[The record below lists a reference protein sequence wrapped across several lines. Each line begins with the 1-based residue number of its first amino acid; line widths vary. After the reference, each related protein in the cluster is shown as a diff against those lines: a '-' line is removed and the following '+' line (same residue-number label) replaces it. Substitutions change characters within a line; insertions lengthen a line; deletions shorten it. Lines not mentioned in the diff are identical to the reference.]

1 MENKKIN
8 REWVKTF
15 AIIFL
20 AVLLVLT
27 FFSNTIMNMTLPEV
41 STEYIQYGSIKTQV
55 RGSGTVTASDNYSVS
70 VPTTREILKV
80 AVTKG
85 SEVQKGDVLFYLA
98 EGESD
103 ELQAARDNYD
113 ALNYEYAKMLIDA
126 ANSDD
131 FADKRLSI
139 EQQEED
145 LAEVK
150 AKLAAYSGTQ
160 SAISAAKLAV
170 REAEKAVSAKQKEID
185 ELKSEQSAL
194 AYTPGEEEVLIGKNT
209 DVTLDEYTEAIKR
222 LEEADKKIDEA
233 KALVTEKK
241 EAVTVKQNAKEKLER
256 EQTKLQSA
264 YEKAK
269 SEYDEYKAETV
280 SREDLE
286 KSIESSDQKIEEI
299 EHNIKYKQQDFY
311 NQTEN
316 RELERAYDDY
326 VDAKA
331 EYKRA
336 RNAYLNESDP
346 IQKSIKKD
354 EMQDAA
360 EKLDKAYDSYDK
372 ILTDEKNVAKD
383 IEKAIEELELSLKY
397 ELKNNTDLRDKLD
410 TVGVRE
416 LKLEEMLLT
425 VDEKKAA
432 VEAKEDEIE
441 AAKDAVTAANS
452 AVTAA
457 ETAYDKAVDEQ
468 KKLTENLDTVK
479 NGYKYVIY
487 KNYETEIDEKSAELD
502 ELNSDLEEK
511 KETLSDLESG
521 SSESEDSLREQ
532 IKTLERQILSST
544 QELEKSVE
552 EAGTQNELQQLEL
565 DKKKKEIDKAK
576 SEIAKLTEKYTSAEV
591 LAPVSGIIDSINV
604 TAGQKTQPDASLC
617 EISLAEQGF
626 KLTLTVTGEQAAK
639 LRMGQSAEITSY
651 IPYGSEIKATLA
663 AIKNDTANP
672 GSRQKLLEFNIEGD
686 VTSGQSLSIS
696 VGDKNASYE
705 NTVPNTAVREDSD
718 GKYILIVESQSTPI
732 STRYK
737 AKRVAV
743 TVVASD
749 DTRSAITGDFE
760 SYSYVIATSSKPIN
774 SGEQVKLVEN

>member
-1 MENKKIN
+1 MENKKFN

-126 ANSDD
+126 ANGDD

-139 EQQEED
+139 EQQKED
-145 LAEVK
+145 LEEVK
-150 AKLAAYSGTQ
+150 AKLAAYSQTQ
-160 SAISAAKLAV
+160 TDVSAAKLAV

-194 AYTPGEEEVLIGKNT
+194 AYTPSEEEVLIGKNT
-209 DVTLDEYTEAIKR
+209 DVTLDEYSEAVKR
-222 LEEADKKIDEA
+222 LEEADKKIRDT
-233 KALVTEKK
+233 KATATEKK
-241 EAVTVKQNAKEKLER
+241 EALTLCER
-256 EQTKLQSA
+256 EYTKLQSA

-269 SEYDEYKAETV
+269 SAYDEYKADTTSSE
-280 SREDLE
+280 ELE
-286 KSIESSDQKIEEI
+286 KSIESSEQKIEEL
-299 EHNIKYKQQDFY
+299 EHSIKYKQQEFY

-316 RELERAYDDY
+316 KELERAYDDY

-331 EYKRA
+331 VYKRA
-336 RNAYLNESDP
+336 RTAYLNASEAD
-346 IQKSIKKD
+346 KAEKKE
-354 EMQDAA
+354 EMRAAA
-360 EKLDKAYDSYDK
+360 EALDDAYDYYDS
-372 ILTDEKNVAKD
+372 ILTDEKNIAKD

-397 ELKNNTDLRDKLD
+397 ELKNNTALKDELAESLERE
-410 TVGVRE
+410 GV
-416 LKLEEMLLT
+416 LETMLLT
-425 VDEKKAA
+425 VEEKKAA
-432 VEAKEDEIE
+432 AEKKNDELE
-441 AAKDAVTAANS
+441 AAKDAS
-452 AVTAA
+452 TAA
-457 ETAYDKAVDEQ
+457 EAAYDKAVEEQ
-468 KKLTENLDTVK
+468 KTLTESLDTVK

-487 KNYETEIDEKSAELD
+487 KKYDAQIDEKNTELD
-502 ELNSDLEEK
+502 ALNTDLEAK
-511 KETLSDLESG
+511 KEALSDLEAG
-521 SSESEDSLREQ
+521 STDSEDSLREQ

-552 EAGTQNELQQLEL
+552 EAGTQSELQQLEL

-576 SEIAKLTEKYTSAEV
+576 AEVDKLTEKYTSSEV
-591 LAPVSGIIDSINV
+591 LAPVSGVIDSVNV

-617 EISLAEQGF
+617 EITLAEQGF
-626 KLTLTVTGEQAAK
+626 KLTMTVTAEQAAK

-686 VTSGQSLSIS
+686 VTSGQSLSIA

-705 NTVPNTAVREDSD
+705 NTVPNTAIREDSD

-743 TVVASD
+743 TVTASD
-749 DTRSAITGDFE
+749 DTRSAITGDFD